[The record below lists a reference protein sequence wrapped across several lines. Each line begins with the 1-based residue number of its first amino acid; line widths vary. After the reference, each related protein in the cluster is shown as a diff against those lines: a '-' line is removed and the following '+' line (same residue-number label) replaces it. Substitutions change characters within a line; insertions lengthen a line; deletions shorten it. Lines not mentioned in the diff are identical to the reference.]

1 MKGLTV
7 ALAIL
12 SIILAVPVMAA
23 AEDNHCGLKGTYA
36 FTGFGNTFDG
46 NLLGFPAGVVS
57 TNGTIT
63 LDGNGNAF
71 IREAEVVNGVLLN
84 AAAEYTGTYTLNAD
98 CTFSASLT
106 GVPGPIFVG
115 VVADN
120 GKQIRAMSTVPGVQ
134 VNYTNTIRVH
144 P

>member
-7 ALAIL
+7 ALVIL

-36 FTGFGNTFDG
+36 FTGFGNTFEG

-63 LDGNGNAF
+63 LDGNGNTF

-84 AAAEYTGTYTLNAD
+84 AAAEYTGTYTLNPD
-98 CTFSASLT
+98 CTFAASLT